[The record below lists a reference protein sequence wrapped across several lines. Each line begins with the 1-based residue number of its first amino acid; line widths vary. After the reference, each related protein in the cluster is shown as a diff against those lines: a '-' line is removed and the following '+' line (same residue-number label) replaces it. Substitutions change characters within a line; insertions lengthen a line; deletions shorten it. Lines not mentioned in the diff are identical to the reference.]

1 MKVVFVAYL
10 SFCVAAFVVQ
20 IVTSDF
26 FLICQYNGG
35 ACTYMVLEQT
45 WNALTWP
52 RYLLPA

>member
-1 MKVVFVAYL
+1 MKAVFVAYL
-10 SFCVAAFVVQ
+10 SFCVAAFVVP

-26 FLICQYNGG
+26 FLICPYNGG